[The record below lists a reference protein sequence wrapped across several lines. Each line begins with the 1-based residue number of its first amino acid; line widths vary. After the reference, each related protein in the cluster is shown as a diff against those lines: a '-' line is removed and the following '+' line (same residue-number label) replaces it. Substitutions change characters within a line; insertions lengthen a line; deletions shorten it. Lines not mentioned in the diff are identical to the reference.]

1 MPNTEKRSVFLTGA
15 SQGIG
20 KEIALELARK
30 KKASQLF
37 LIARTEKALLDLKEI
52 CEKEN
57 AELKVEI
64 IVCDLAKQEERKKLF
79 PLLSEVD
86 VLIHNAGFGTYRFAE
101 DFTEEEERELF
112 EVNVFAPMELSRKI
126 LPFLYQKKQGQ
137 LIFIASQASKMV
149 TPKSSLYSASK
160 FALRGYAEGVR
171 LEAKKKGV
179 YVSVVNPGPVKTGFF
194 KRADKD
200 GTYSASVQ
208 AFSLDAAS
216 LAKKIVRLLDKPKRE
231 LNLPRSMALGAKL
244 FACFPSLGD
253 WFLGN
258 VANRK

>member
-1 MPNTEKRSVFLTGA
+1 MQNIEKRTVFLTGA

-30 KKASQLF
+30 KLASKLF
-37 LIARTEKALLDLKEI
+37 LVARTEKALLDLKVA
-52 CEKEN
+52 CESEN
-57 AELKVEI
+57 TDLKVEI
-64 IVCDLAKQEERKKLF
+64 IVCDLSKPEERKKLF
-79 PLLSEVD
+79 ASLSEVD

-101 DFTEEEERELF
+101 NFTEEEERELF
-112 EVNVFAPMELSRKI
+112 EVNVFAPMELSRKV
-126 LPFLYQKKQGQ
+126 LPFFYQKKKGQ

-160 FALRGYAEGVR
+160 FALRAYAEGVR
-171 LEAKKKGV
+171 LEGKKKGV
-179 YVSVVNPGPVKTGFF
+179 LVSVVNPGPVKTEFF

-200 GTYSASVQ
+200 GTYKASVQ
-208 AFSLDAAS
+208 GFSLDAS
-216 LAKKIVRLLDKPKRE
+216 YLAKKIVHLLDVPKRE
-231 LNLPRSMALGAKL
+231 LNLPWSMALGAKL